1 MLSGLWNLFI
11 RAAGTAVALWVVTLL
26 IDGVNIATPST
37 VLAGDGQYDRLLV
50 FLGVAA
56 VIVLLNMLVRPV
68 LQLIGFPI
76 TLLTLGLFALVI
88 NAAVFL
94 LAEWISQALGM
105 GLSIETFWDAFWG
118 AIIMAIVNWLLGPLT
133 GMLSSK
139 RGRGRAR

>member
-11 RAAGTAVALWVVTLL
+11 RAVGTAVALWVVTLI
-26 IDGVNIATPST
+26 IDGVTIATPNT
-37 VLAGDGQYDRLLV
+37 ILAGDGQYDRLLV

-68 LQLIGFPI
+68 LQLIGSPI
-76 TLLTLGLFALVI
+76 TLITLGLFALVI

-133 GMLSSK
+133 GMLSTK
-139 RGRGRAR
+139 RR

>member
-11 RAAGTAVALWVVTLL
+11 RAVGTAVALWVVTLF
-26 IDGVNIATPST
+26 IDGVNIATPQT
-37 VLAGDGQYDRLLV
+37 VLAGDGSYDRVLV

-68 LQLIGFPI
+68 LQVIGLPI

-94 LAEWISQALGM
+94 LAEWVSQALGM
-105 GLSIETFWDAFWG
+105 GLTIDTFWNAFWG
-118 AIIMAIVNWLLGPLT
+118 AIIMAIVNWMLGPLT
-133 GMLSSK
+133 GMLSTK
-139 RGRGRAR
+139 R

>member
-1 MLSGLWNLFI
+1 MFSGLWNLFI

-26 IDGVNIATPST
+26 IDGVGIATPST
-37 VLAGDGQYDRLLV
+37 IPAGDGQYDRLLV

-105 GLSIETFWDAFWG
+105 GLSIDTFWDAFWG

-139 RGRGRAR
+139 R

>member
-1 MLSGLWNLFI
+1 MFSGLWNLFI

-26 IDGVNIATPST
+26 IDGVGIATPST
-37 VLAGDGQYDRLLV
+37 ILVGDGQYDRLLV

-105 GLSIETFWDAFWG
+105 GLSIDTFWDAFWG

-139 RGRGRAR
+139 R